1 MTVSEGYQ
9 DGLAGRNNVNTSPD
23 YVKGWLTGWR
33 ERMLAWNSASKPI
46 DIAKKG
52 GVS

>member
-1 MTVSEGYQ
+1 MSVSQGYQ
-9 DGLAGRNNVNTSPD
+9 NGLAGRNCADDSAD
-23 YVKGWLTGWR
+23 YMRGWVTGWR